1 MYSTAEET
9 IVAVD
14 FDEEGTFTDVAVI
27 LGPMTITGSTKAVAR
42 ISDLT

>member
-1 MYSTAEET
+1 MYSTASDV
-9 IVAVD
+9 IVSVD

-27 LGPMTITGSTKAVAR
+27 LGPMTITGSTNAVTR